1 MPAAVELH
9 DVVKRYRNA
18 TANAVDG
25 VSATIQ
31 AGAAIGLLG
40 PNGAGKTTL
49 TKILCGVTRPTSG
62 EVRILGYDP
71 FREPQQA
78 KQALAV
84 VHQSNPM
91 DMMISALD
99 NLKIAAAFRGLSWRQ
114 AKPRV
119 MELVEEFELGPS
131 LSKLAF
137 ELSGG
142 QGRRLQIVRALMV
155 TPRLLLLDEP
165 SLGLDAMGRRT
176 LWRHLTQLRWE
187 HGITFILTSHQMD
200 EIEQN
205 CDEIIVLKDGRLL
218 RRSRPD
224 ELIAEFGENV
234 ATITFRDGYDR
245 DWLQREAAATGVALG
260 DTTTNKVEVR
270 GDELRFLIP
279 ALLREPAGLAADLRT
294 ISMGDISLEEAFVR
308 LAQKG

>member
-1 MPAAVELH
+1 VPAAVELH